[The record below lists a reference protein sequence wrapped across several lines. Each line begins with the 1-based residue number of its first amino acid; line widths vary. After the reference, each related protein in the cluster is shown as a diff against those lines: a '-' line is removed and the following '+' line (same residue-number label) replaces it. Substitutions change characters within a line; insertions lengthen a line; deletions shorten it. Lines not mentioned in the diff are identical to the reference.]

1 MTSIQIG
8 FLLLLSLSLIII
20 LGFIYKVWKVAL
32 FADGG
37 PTPSFS
43 RLAKLGRLPA
53 ERAEISRWASY
64 IHRVSGF
71 AIFAFLALHIIDVST
86 FAFSHSAYDDLH
98 KIYSTWPMRLFECG
112 LLFALVFHALNG
124 LRLIIADV
132 FDVGIRKSN
141 IFLRILLI
149 ISIITTVGGSF
160 IILQPVFN

>member
-1 MTSIQIG
+1 MTSVQIG
-8 FLLLLSLSLIII
+8 FLVLLSLSFIVI

-37 PTPSFS
+37 PKPSIS

-53 ERAEISRWASY
+53 DRAEISRWAAY

-71 AIFAFLALHIIDVST
+71 AIFAFLTLHIIDVST
-86 FAFSHSAYDDLH
+86 FAFSRSAYDDLH
-98 KIYSTWPMRLFECG
+98 QIYATWPMRLFECG

-124 LRLIIADV
+124 LRLIFVDI
-132 FDVGIRKSN
+132 FDVGIKKSN
-141 IFLRILLI
+141 ITLRMLLV
-149 ISIITTVGGSF
+149 ISIVTTLGGSF

>member
-1 MTSIQIG
+1 MTTIQIA
-8 FLLLLSLSLIII
+8 FLLLLSFSFIVI
-20 LGFIYKVWKVAL
+20 LGFIYKVWKVAI

-37 PTPSFS
+37 PNPSLS

-53 ERAEISRWASY
+53 DRVEISRWAAY

-71 AIFAFLALHIIDVST
+71 AIFAFLSLHIIDVST
-86 FAFSHSAYDDLH
+86 IAFSQGAFDSLH
-98 KIYSTWPMRLFECG
+98 AIYSTWPMRLFECG

-124 LRLIIADV
+124 IRLIVVDV

-141 IFLRILLI
+141 IFLRALLI
-149 ISIITTVGGSF
+149 VSIVTTLGGSF

>member
-1 MTSIQIG
+1 MTSVQIG
-8 FLLLLSLSLIII
+8 FLVLLTLSFIVI

-37 PTPSFS
+37 PKPSIS

-53 ERAEISRWASY
+53 DRAEISRWAAY
-64 IHRVSGF
+64 LHRISGF

-86 FAFSHSAYDDLH
+86 FAFSRSAYDNLH
-98 KIYSTWPMRLFECG
+98 QIYATWPMRLFECG

-124 LRLIIADV
+124 LRLIFVDI
-132 FDVGIRKSN
+132 FDVGIKKSN
-141 IFLRILLI
+141 ITLRMLLV
-149 ISIITTVGGSF
+149 ISIVTTLGGSL

>member
-1 MTSIQIG
+1 MTSVQIG
-8 FLLLLSLSLIII
+8 FLVLLSLSFIVI

-37 PTPSFS
+37 PKPSIS

-53 ERAEISRWASY
+53 DRAEISRWAAY

-71 AIFAFLALHIIDVST
+71 AIFAFLTLHIIDVST
-86 FAFSHSAYDDLH
+86 FAFSRSAYDNLH
-98 KIYSTWPMRLFECG
+98 QIYATWPMRLFECG

-124 LRLIIADV
+124 LRLIFVDI
-132 FDVGIRKSN
+132 FDVGIKKSN
-141 IFLRILLI
+141 ITLRMLLV
-149 ISIITTVGGSF
+149 ISIVTTLGGSF

>member
-1 MTSIQIG
+1 MTTIQIG
-8 FLLLLSLSLIII
+8 FLLLLSISFIVI

-37 PTPSFS
+37 PNPSFS

-53 ERAEISRWASY
+53 ERVEISRWASY
-64 IHRVSGF
+64 FHRVSGF
-71 AIFAFLALHIIDVST
+71 AIFGFLSLHIIDVST
-86 FAFSHSAYDDLH
+86 IAFSHGAYDSLH
-98 KIYSTWPMRLFECG
+98 AIYSTWPMRLIECG

-124 LRLIIADV
+124 IRLIIVDV

-141 IFLRILLI
+141 ILLRVLLI
-149 ISIITTVGGSF
+149 ISIITTLGGSF

>member
-1 MTSIQIG
+1 MTPVQIG
-8 FLLLLSLSLIII
+8 FLVLLSLSFVVI

-32 FADGG
+32 VTDGG
-37 PTPSFS
+37 PKPSIS

-53 ERAEISRWASY
+53 DRAEISRWAAY

-86 FAFSHSAYDDLH
+86 FAFSHGAYDNLH
-98 KIYSTWPMRLFECG
+98 QIYSTWPMRLFECG

-124 LRLIIADV
+124 LRLIFVDV
-132 FDVGIRKSN
+132 FDVGVRKSN
-141 IFLRILLI
+141 IALRMLLI
-149 ISIITTVGGSF
+149 ISIVTTLGGSF